1 MAKILPPL
9 VVAIILGYW
18 IFCAWQNFP
27 VLINEKRYLIESPN
41 ASNIGVPP
49 FNLEKNG
56 QLSDSYGAFSALL
69 SGITIIGLFLSI
81 CYQAIQ
87 LYTQRQEFRTQ
98 RQELRTQR
106 QEFALHRKEM
116 INTRKEFLA
125 NRATSV
131 IYNQLDRFSDAIK
144 EFSIKMEDK
153 TLTGREAFSQLSILY
168 NEDIKSLFLK
178 KQPKKPG
185 NKTPSFNKDAI
196 MMELEKENYNS
207 VLSIVRII
215 SQNIESFN
223 EFLSKTH
230 NIISVVVDILLNAE
244 LDEQEIIL
252 LYSVFVRN
260 IGKGHTD
267 ILDFIIKERE
277 PFFIRRSLESFYPD
291 LYEGINKTELESLV
305 PKAQSIHDFFTLKL
319 TQENLEQTKQDWKR
333 NFI

>member
-87 LYTQRQEFRTQ
+87 LSTQRQEFELQ
-98 RQELRTQR
+98 RKGMIYAR
-106 QEFALHRKEM
+106 Q
-116 INTRKEFLA
+116 EFLA

-131 IYNQLDRFSDAIK
+131 IYSQLDRFSDAIK

-153 TLTGREAFSQLSILY
+153 TLTGREAFSQLSSLY
-168 NEDIKSLFLK
+168 NEEIKSLLLK
-178 KQPKKPG
+178 KRPKKPG
-185 NKTPSFNKDAI
+185 NKTKSLSKLGT

-267 ILDFIIKERE
+267 ILDFIIKERG
-277 PFFIRRSLESFYPD
+277 PFFIRRSLEDLYND
-291 LYEGINKTELESLV
+291 LYEGINKTELDSLV
-305 PKAQSIHDFFTLKL
+305 PKAQSIHDFFTSKL
-319 TQENLEQTKQDWKR
+319 TKENLEQVKQDWKI

>member
-1 MAKILPPL
+1 MAKILLPL
-9 VVAIILGYW
+9 VGAIILGYW

-87 LYTQRQEFRTQ
+87 LSTQRQEF
-98 RQELRTQR
+98 ELQ
-106 QEFALHRKEM
+106 RKEM

-168 NEDIKSLFLK
+168 NDDIKSLLLPIKLLTPTAHAKTSYLSRDSSYETAKYQNAENEYK
-178 KQPKKPG
+178 KVVYILG
-185 NKTPSFNKDAI
+185 
-196 MMELEKENYNS
+196 
-207 VLSIVRII
+207 II
-215 SQNIESFN
+215 EQNIEPFVS
-223 EFLSKTH
+223 EAH
-230 NIISVVVDILLNAE
+230 NIISVVVDILLNPE

-252 LYSVFVRN
+252 LHSVFVRN
-260 IGKGHTD
+260 IGKSHTN
-267 ILDFIIKERE
+267 ILDFIIKEKKQYINRKLFSKLYKE
-277 PFFIRRSLESFYPD
+277 INYPQLRYLISEIED
-291 LYEGINKTELESLV
+291 
-305 PKAQSIHDFFTLKL
+305 IHVFFTLKL
-319 TQENLEQTKQDWKR
+319 TQENLEQTKQDWKK

>member
-1 MAKILPPL
+1 
-9 VVAIILGYW
+9 
-18 IFCAWQNFP
+18 
-27 VLINEKRYLIESPN
+27 
-41 ASNIGVPP
+41 
-49 FNLEKNG
+49 
-56 QLSDSYGAFSALL
+56 
-69 SGITIIGLFLSI
+69 
-81 CYQAIQ
+81 
-87 LYTQRQEFRTQ
+87 
-98 RQELRTQR
+98 
-106 QEFALHRKEM
+106 
-116 INTRKEFLA
+116 
-125 NRATSV
+125 
-131 IYNQLDRFSDAIK
+131 
-144 EFSIKMEDK
+144 
-153 TLTGREAFSQLSILY
+153 
-168 NEDIKSLFLK
+168 
-178 KQPKKPG
+178 
-185 NKTPSFNKDAI
+185 
-196 MMELEKENYNS
+196 MELEKENYNS